1 MDNFYIAFWML
12 LSVIGGAAIWQHFHS
27 EKLWEETE
35 KAWKEAEEA
44 KEKKR
49 DEITNTPASDL
60 VDAAPNAGE
69 LRADAGAIAG
79 KFRKRLRNRVENIL
93 SGNSGAG
100 TAGSGG
106 SGD

>member
-12 LSVIGGAAIWQHFHS
+12 LSIIGGAALWQHFYN
-27 EKLWEETE
+27 EKIWKKTE

-49 DEITNTPASDL
+49 DEIKNTPASDL

-79 KFRKRLRNRVENIL
+79 KFRERLRDRARSIL
-93 SGNSGAG
+93 FGSRGHGPD
-100 TAGSGG
+100 GSG
-106 SGD
+106 